1 MGEIA
6 AKEVSP
12 TAAEV
17 FRKAVKD
24 LRATARLHGIPM
36 QDLCD
41 AQGVSRSTTIRW
53 SKKVPQSIAVLTKL
67 QEELDRRVAAMA
79 ESIAE

>member
-1 MGEIA
+1 MAELA
-6 AKEVSP
+6 AKEASP

-17 FRKAVKD
+17 FRQAVKD
-24 LRATARLHGIPM
+24 LRARARLHGIPM

-53 SKKVPQSIAVLTKL
+53 TKKVPQSVTVLTKL

-79 ESIAE
+79 ESVEK